1 MAADALFSVQTESRR
16 WNSIVNVPTT
26 SLRDTPEERFRLYI
40 DESGD
45 HVFKHLDDPGH
56 RYLSLLGCW
65 FRGRDYQAF
74 HPALEEFKRK
84 HIPHHPDDPVILHRE
99 DIINRRGAFW
109 RLRDQEA
116 TERFDAELLA
126 LIERA
131 TFCVCAV
138 VIDKKAL
145 QDRYPTPA
153 HPYNLGMGFLLQ
165 RYCGLLNHINRRGD
179 VMAESRGGR
188 EDRLLKDS
196 YTLVYTRGVWMTRA
210 ESLQQALTSGE
221 LKIKPKTANIAG
233 LQLADLLAHPVRQA
247 ILLEE
252 GRIAGPLA
260 PFGEKLVA
268 VVEKKF
274 NRHLY
279 TGQTQGYGMVLFPE

>member
-1 MAADALFSVQTESRR
+1 MSDS
-16 WNSIVNVPTT
+16 TT
-26 SLRDTPEERFRLYI
+26 NLRDTPEERFRLYI

-45 HVFKHLDDPGH
+45 HVFKHLDEPGH

-74 HPALEEFKRK
+74 HIGLEEFKRK
-84 HIPHHPDDPVILHRE
+84 QIPHHPDDPVILHRE
-99 DIINRRGAFW
+99 DIINRRGCFW

-116 TERFDAELLA
+116 TEQFDSELLN
-126 LIERA
+126 LIEHTEFR
-131 TFCVCAV
+131 VCAV
-138 VIDKKAL
+138 VIDKQAL
-145 QDRYPTPA
+145 QERYPTPA

-210 ESLQQALTSGE
+210 DSLQQALTSGE
-221 LKIKPKTANIAG
+221 LKIKPKSANIAG
-233 LQLADLLAHPVRQA
+233 LQLADLLAHPIRQA
-247 ILLEE
+247 ILLEQ
-252 GRIAGPLA
+252 GRIEGPLA
-260 PFGEKLVA
+260 PFAQRLIGA
-268 VVEKKF
+268 VEAKF

-279 TGQTQGYGMVLFPE
+279 SGETRGYGKVLFPQ